1 MIFSKELM
9 ERAKTAA
16 SVEELLQMAA
26 AENIELSRED
36 AETYY
41 SFLAGSGPLSD
52 EALEQVAGG
61 KGEKPKPTPKY
72 HTGQRLWIGYPSTK
86 NYLGIEV
93 LWVEFYNDDPDAGWR
108 YYVRNEYGLEESYYL
123 DTHHYVKPY
132 KPKEWEDDDK
142 MRFPY

>member
-1 MIFSKELM
+1 MIFSRELM

-36 AETYY
+36 AETCY

-61 KGEKPKPTPKY
+61 KHPP
-72 HTGQRLWIGYPSTK
+72 R
-86 NYLGIEV
+86 
-93 LWVEFYNDDPDAGWR
+93 
-108 YYVRNEYGLEESYYL
+108 
-123 DTHHYVKPY
+123 
-132 KPKEWEDDDK
+132 
-142 MRFPY
+142 